1 MALFGTTSK
10 LSAVRRL
17 AKDALKGALG
27 GTLGEALDTAK
38 TQVKSRLEARGL
50 IRPSPGESSEATGTY
65 DGRTAGPVGHSP
77 TGGLPPALYK
87 EWQAVGR
94 SLTLQWQLR
103 WNALDTRWR
112 ENEARARQSSGGEV
126 LAGEWLAVGEQLLE
140 AWASMGRTLVSGWDA
155 LPRFGTW
162 IEMESSLDGALQQA
176 WRSFRPI
183 WGEARSR
190 IYTAM
195 SPKTLTPQAEA
206 LRFRLDETLRRG
218 ESTLSDAWLS
228 SQGFLQS
235 SVRDCLEGQGVDGQ
249 GVDGQGVVGQGVVG
263 QGGAE
268 AVSAGLEA
276 AWAFLL
282 GNLERA
288 WATVMDSLE
297 AALQA

>member
-1 MALFGTTSK
+1 MALFGNTSK
-10 LSAVRRL
+10 LSAVRAL
-17 AKDALKGALG
+17 AKDALKGVLG
-27 GTLGEALDTAK
+27 GTLGDALDTAK

-50 IRPSPGESSEATGTY
+50 IRPTTESAAEATGLSEAP
-65 DGRTAGPVGHSP
+65 AGGFTGLSP
-77 TGGLPPALYK
+77 LLLK

-103 WNALDTRWR
+103 WTALDKRWR

-140 AWASMGRTLVSGWDA
+140 AWASMGRTLTTAWDN

-195 SPKTLTPQAEA
+195 SPKSLTPQAEA
-206 LRFRLDETLRRG
+206 LRARLDEALRRG

-235 SVRDCLEGQGVDGQ
+235 SVRDCIEGNGSEGN
-249 GVDGQGVVGQGVVG
+249 GSEGR
-263 QGGAE
+263 GGAE
-268 AVSAGLEA
+268 AVNAGLEA

-288 WATVMDSLE
+288 WSAVMDSLE
-297 AALQA
+297 AALRA